1 MEEKYLTER
10 QLRDII
16 KTFPLEEK
24 DYLTTNQVADLF
36 WNSVSRINRF
46 ALKQIKNAPLLPS
59 VERYGKNGKYRMFS
73 IEDVVNFY
81 IENKYL
87 FSPKLIDDKEH
98 RTIYIEA
105 DKTTQENY
113 YYDRQGVT
121 EKQDNLINHEREA
134 SNNAASSFKWFDESK
149 LLEAIKSIV
158 AESSK
163 SIQNQDLSWYI
174 EELKKQIEDTKN
186 EKEKVLDELK
196 KEKELLISEKQE
208 LNDKYIEET
217 KRVEKVYF
225 ISDRYDKVMNN
236 HKAIMME
243 LIRMSKSLTQWEQ
256 IKLWELKKL
265 ALQLSTNEKVEISES
280 GDIKFL
286 QSSDS
291 EYLSDFQ
298 EISDEVILEK
308 SREGEF
314 NNLKRQLKTKN
325 IFLIISISILVLL
338 VIIFAFYRTKL
349 SI

>member
-1 MEEKYLTER
+1 MREKLQIM
-10 QLRDII
+10 QLPVLNDSM
-16 KTFPLEEK
+16 KA
-24 DYLTTNQVADLF
+24 NGDLSGSF
-36 WNSVSRINRF
+36 SVLIPMDSMLN
-46 ALKQIKNAPLLPS
+46 PS
-59 VERYGKNGKYRMFS
+59 
-73 IEDVVNFY
+73 
-81 IENKYL
+81 
-87 FSPKLIDDKEH
+87 
-98 RTIYIEA
+98 
-105 DKTTQENY
+105 
-113 YYDRQGVT
+113 
-121 EKQDNLINHEREA
+121 
-134 SNNAASSFKWFDESK
+134 
-149 LLEAIKSIV
+149 IKSIV